1 MHALPE
7 GPLRRLVAYY
17 ETLTRDTVAKLGDVY
32 SSDVAFKD
40 PFNDV
45 RGMEEVRRVLMHMFD
60 DLTEAR
66 FVIREAVAENS
77 QAFLVWDFTFK
88 VRRWQPEVER
98 RIHGA
103 SHVRFDAAGK
113 VEYHR
118 DYWDAGEEL
127 YEKLPVFGAVVRWAR
142 RRMGQ

>member
-1 MHALPE
+1 MNALPE

-32 SSDVAFKD
+32 SDAAAFKD

-45 RGMEEVRRVLMHMFD
+45 RGIEEVRRVLMHMFD
-60 DLTEAR
+60 DLTDAR
-66 FVIREAVAENS
+66 FAIREAVAEDK

-113 VEYHR
+113 VDYHR

-127 YEKLPVFGAVVRWAR
+127 YEKLPVFGAVVRWVR
-142 RRMGQ
+142 RKMGQ